1 MPHEFRTLK
10 QPIDELPPRRTKLS
24 RPIKGEESPD
34 EIRTQDAVEDASAKG
49 RAETCAEA
57 SKRSKEAGGDV
68 FGVGVAQVQDVDER
82 IVDDYARDE
91 AAEADGGDEDV
102 GRGRR
107 ARQLGQR
114 VKGCVEA
121 QDGDE
126 QREVV
131 GAGAADVEPADEEAA
146 EGEGDV
152 AGDEDG
158 SRGGG
163 GAAADGE
170 HEDGRV
176 EDDAH
181 AAGEE
186 AELGEAGEEDAAG
199 GEDGEGDDWAGGEGE
214 FDGDEGEE
222 GEEGED
228 EGRGVDVSCEGVEEE
243 DDGEDLEGDVFFFF

>member
-1 MPHEFRTLK
+1 MPDEFRRLK
-10 QPIDELPPRRTKLS
+10 QPVDELPPRRTKLR
-24 RPIKGEESPD
+24 RPVEGEEPPD

-49 RAETCAEA
+49 GAETGPEA

-68 FGVGVAQVQDVDER
+68 FGVCVAQVQDVDER
-82 IVDDYARDE
+82 VVDHHARDE
-91 AAEADGGDEDV
+91 TAETDRGDEYV
-102 GRGRR
+102 GRGGRS
-107 ARQLGQR
+107 RQLGQR

-121 QDGDE
+121 QNGDE

-131 GAGAADVEPADEEAA
+131 RAGAADVKPADEEAA
-146 EGEGDV
+146 KGEGDV

-158 SRGGG
+158 ARGGG

-170 HEDGRV
+170 HEDGGV

-186 AELGEAGEEDAAG
+186 AELGEAGEEDAAR
-199 GEDGEGDDWAGGEGE
+199 GEDGEGDDWVGGEVE
-214 FDGDEGEE
+214 LDGDEGEE

-228 EGRGVDVSCEGVEEE
+228 EGGGVDVSCEGVEEE
-243 DDGEDLEGDVFFFF
+243 DNG